1 MILNG
6 RNTLESELK
15 DSFILICQLLKFSSY
30 LTWHLYSDNVN
41 QTSNKVWPWTSNLSK
56 NN

>member
-15 DSFILICQLLKFSSY
+15 DSFILICQLLKFSPY
-30 LTWHLYSDNVN
+30 LTWHLYSCR
-41 QTSNKVWPWTSNLSK
+41 QCQSNFK
-56 NN
+56 